1 MRIQELLED
10 AGAAATSSGDMAVV
24 TAPLGAIIT
33 RSAPAAKTVKTK
45 YANTVNIANYTK
57 AATEEK

>member
-1 MRIQELLED
+1 MRIRELLED
-10 AGAAATSSGDMAVV
+10 AGAAATSSGDMAVF

-45 YANTVNIANYTK
+45 YANTVNTAKYTK
-57 AATEEK
+57 LQTKEK